1 MMTAP
6 VQQTPFA
13 NQHSIRWRLP
23 LSYAGIALL
32 TAMAL
37 SGLLLFTLKRYYDHQ
52 EWVYLEYNAMIVA
65 GQTERMY
72 RDELADEDIQSTVNL
87 FSFVA
92 QARVRL
98 LDANK
103 QVVADSGPISEQS
116 QVNVNFIQREYDPG
130 GAGDQGAGFGPY
142 LSVRDPDAPPPPD
155 EGVFR
160 PYDYPLPIRRG
171 TFGQFLPDS
180 VSNGEQSDQRVTVPV
195 RGPAGET
202 IGYLELSEG
211 PAFGGEIVRDV
222 AENGVVAGGIAV
234 LIAAVAGI
242 IVSRNISQPV
252 LALANAT
259 RQMAQGDLTARVEL
273 KRRDEFGVLA
283 DAFNVMAARV
293 QSTISALRRFVAD
306 AAHEINTPLTALRTN
321 LELITTYNMP
331 DTARTDVKQALNE
344 LKRLEMLT
352 RNLLALARLEAPDTV
367 VQRSPLDLAVLARQ
381 MHERYASR
389 AEQAEITLT
398 VDAPG
403 QPILIQAN
411 QEQIMRM
418 LDNLLDNAL
427 KFTPGQGQVTLGM
440 CTEEDTVRVWV
451 QDTGIGIPEDDLP
464 KLFGRFHRGRNA
476 AAYPGNG
483 LGLVITRSIVEEH
496 GGHITVESSEAGT
509 CFTVSLP
516 YDQKDQTS

>member
-1 MMTAP
+1 
-6 VQQTPFA
+6 
-13 NQHSIRWRLP
+13 
-23 LSYAGIALL
+23 
-32 TAMAL
+32 
-37 SGLLLFTLKRYYDHQ
+37 
-52 EWVYLEYNAMIVA
+52 
-65 GQTERMY
+65 
-72 RDELADEDIQSTVNL
+72 
-87 FSFVA
+87 
-92 QARVRL
+92 
-98 LDANK
+98 
-103 QVVADSGPISEQS
+103 
-116 QVNVNFIQREYDPG
+116 
-130 GAGDQGAGFGPY
+130 
-142 LSVRDPDAPPPPD
+142 
-155 EGVFR
+155 
-160 PYDYPLPIRRG
+160 
-171 TFGQFLPDS
+171 
-180 VSNGEQSDQRVTVPV
+180 
-195 RGPAGET
+195 
-202 IGYLELSEG
+202 
-211 PAFGGEIVRDV
+211 
-222 AENGVVAGGIAV
+222 V

-367 VQRSPLDLAVLARQ
+367 VQRSPLDLVVLVRQ